1 MKKLLILLLSI
12 LAFTAISQAQ
22 TTVVTY
28 RVEGGPDTFFVV
40 DSNVRV
46 FPNQVRV
53 VEEVWRPV
61 IGRDSLKSYLATL
74 ENLIIS
80 SEAEIDIQKA
90 TRKAAKDEVRRIKK
104 ELEASGG
111 GKGKVVSRTVPQPVQ
126 VLENPGIQPPNLAPG
141 EYIWDGQTWTPKAKV
156 KKIKTSKAKS

>member
-1 MKKLLILLLSI
+1 MKKLLIIFLSI
-12 LAFTAISQAQ
+12 LAFAHTKAQ

-80 SEAEIDIQKA
+80 SEAEIDLQKA

-104 ELEASGG
+104 ELEGNGG

-156 KKIKTSKAKS
+156 KKVKTSKAKS

>member
-1 MKKLLILLLSI
+1 MKKLLILFSLLA
-12 LAFTAISQAQ
+12 AFADTQAQ
-22 TTVVTY
+22 TTIVTY

-53 VEEVWRPV
+53 VEEVWRPI
-61 IGRDSLKSYLATL
+61 IGRDSLKSYLGAL
-74 ENLIIS
+74 ENLATAA
-80 SEAEIDIQKA
+80 ETEIDIQKA
-90 TRKAAKDEVRRIKK
+90 NRKAAKDEIKRIKK
-104 ELEASGG
+104 ELDGAGG

-126 VLENPGIQPPNLAPG
+126 VLENPGIQPASLAPG

-156 KKIKTSKAKS
+156 KKVKTSKSKS

>member
-1 MKKLLILLLSI
+1 MKKLLISILSI
-12 LAFTAISQAQ
+12 LAFAHTQAQ

-80 SEAEIDIQKA
+80 SEAEIDLQKA

-126 VLENPGIQPPNLAPG
+126 VLENPGIQPASLAPG

-156 KKIKTSKAKS
+156 KKVKTSKSKS

>member
-1 MKKLLILLLSI
+1 MKKLLILIS
-12 LAFTAISQAQ
+12 LAAAFFTASAQ

-80 SEAEIDIQKA
+80 SEAEIDLQKA

-104 ELEASGG
+104 ELESNGG

-156 KKIKTSKAKS
+156 KKVKTSKTKS

>member
-1 MKKLLILLLSI
+1 MKKLLFLFFSV
-12 LAFTAISQAQ
+12 LAFAATQAQ

-80 SEAEIDIQKA
+80 SEAEIDLQKA

-104 ELEASGG
+104 ELEGNGG
-111 GKGKVVSRTVPQPVQ
+111 GKGKVVSRTVLQPVQ

-156 KKIKTSKAKS
+156 KKVKTSKSKS